1 MPPRACGGGE
11 KGDRDQTPCETDRNR
26 IASKRVVYIESVPT
40 STLLD
45 SSHRRDRREKPFMRE
60 HEDGCGRLRPLD
72 TGGGSGKWR
81 WPRCILAQ
89 TGPRRAGV
97 EGSQQP
103 SSVRPSLRPPG
114 KQLTAA
120 AATAGPHSRA
130 PLSAMSFI
138 LHQLISFQ
146 TYNSEGRRRR
156 GGASVAAPSLTRRH
170 EVRRSSGPTPKTR
183 SPR

>member
-1 MPPRACGGGE
+1 MAMATLHTRA
-11 KGDRDQTPCETDRNR
+11 
-26 IASKRVVYIESVPT
+26 
-40 STLLD
+40 
-45 SSHRRDRREKPFMRE
+45 
-60 HEDGCGRLRPLD
+60 DG
-72 TGGGSGKWR
+72 TA
-81 WPRCILAQ
+81 PRC
-89 TGPRRAGV
+89 GV